1 MGCCRQ
7 SRFFALLLTVLAAL
21 VGDGSSAPAPT
32 AGALPSTSAEAF
44 EFGARPPQPIFDPT
58 GVLPPAT
65 LTEIARELDAI
76 RTNDGIDVMVVVVK
90 DLKGAPPEHVARSF
104 GEAWCSPLFHCVVLH
119 VPGGQGGPWIVP
131 GGRLLRRF
139 SAEAVRLQIAAACRR
154 AALEPKEDQ
163 KVRAA
168 ATEASDMLRIWVG
181 DGTYWA
187 IKYNT
192 RLEELRDDSQRHE
205 RLQRFVVPTAVG
217 GLIILLGMIYLA
229 VRWFGSRRARL
240 FPDPHWERRL
250 GAPYAGGNDA
260 TLRLSRSSSPHH
272 PPTQTP

>member
-1 MGCCRQ
+1 MNGCRQ
-7 SRFFALLLTVLAAL
+7 SRFFALLLTVMSALAGG
-21 VGDGSSAPAPT
+21 VSSAPAP
-32 AGALPSTSAEAF
+32 AADALPSTEAF
-44 EFGARPPQPIFDPT
+44 EFGARPSQPIFDPN
-58 GVLPPAT
+58 GILPPAT
-65 LTEIARELDAI
+65 LTEVARELDAI

-90 DLKGAPPEHVARSF
+90 DLRGAPPEHVARSF

-131 GGRLLRRF
+131 GGKLLRRF

-187 IKYNT
+187 IKYNS

-205 RLQRFVVPTAVG
+205 RFRKFLVPTAVG
-217 GLIILLGMIYLA
+217 GFVILLGMLYLS
-229 VRWFGSRRARL
+229 VRWLGARRARW

-260 TLRLSRSSSPHH
+260 TLRLSRSPSSHH
-272 PPTQTP
+272 SPTQTP